1 MGSVPFEELE
11 IYHLAEKISDE
22 VWRVVL
28 SWDNFAKDT
37 VGKQLV
43 RAADSISSF
52 QKWREEIKVLG
63 RLFDS
68 LRRTAMSTVTLQE
81 AQAALADLI
90 HGLSPGQVLTVTEND
105 LPVARI
111 VPVSAVVPQRLPRP
125 RPAATGVPKAG
136 RIPDLVMPDN
146 FKEPLEDVREYMQ

>member
-52 QKWREEIKVLG
+52 QKWREEIILTEAMPTVFADIGYGVL
-63 RLFDS
+63 D
-68 LRRTAMSTVTLQE
+68 TAMVET
-81 AQAALADLI
+81 AAYCLVKCRGDYSI
-90 HGLSPGQVLTVTEND
+90 PSGE
-105 LPVARI
+105 LP
-111 VPVSAVVPQRLPRP
+111 
-125 RPAATGVPKAG
+125 
-136 RIPDLVMPDN
+136 
-146 FKEPLEDVREYMQ
+146 